1 MIGTFDKEYR
11 AVQRIDEND
20 TRSFEER
27 FASLPFV
34 REEDLPEWQEW
45 EVFPYLLR
53 HKTKGTRYVRLYP
66 TDAVKV
72 TYLVGD
78 EEIPYAKVEE
88 FLLASE
94 KPTGVKPDCISLT
107 LDYVTSLV

>member
-1 MIGTFDKEYR
+1 MKDKR
-11 AVQRIDEND
+11 ASGE
-20 TRSFEER
+20 
-27 FASLPFV
+27 LPA
-34 REEDLPEWQEW
+34 ETAGLPEWQEW